1 MAEVCSTICRVQAQ
15 EVAVAA
21 AFAAAFEF
29 VAAFAAFVV
38 AVAEVDS
45 MFLADF

>member
-1 MAEVCSTICRVQAQ
+1 MYSTICRVQVQ
-15 EVAVAA
+15 EVAV

-38 AVAEVDS
+38 AVAVVDS